1 MRNERRDARGAVEL
15 RAEAETPST
24 LTAYAALFERTSS
37 NLGGFV
43 ETIDPRA
50 FADTLARG
58 GNVLGVVNHD
68 PSWLLGTRASGTLD
82 VVTDDSGL
90 RYSIDL
96 DLDDPDAVR
105 AAAKVRTGKM
115 RGSSFAFR
123 TVADEWSATEDGTPL
138 RRLLSVALYDVGP
151 VASPAYPD
159 TETDGPAALRSL
171 AQAVDADLD
180 DVVAAARAGTLDRFL
195 GSRSITQ
202 ELEPVAESTGSEATT
217 PGDPQVVNLAHRH
230 ALEARR
236 PSTWRP
242 V

>member
-1 MRNERRDARGAVEL
+1 MHNERRDARGTVEL
-15 RAEAETPST
+15 RDATDAPSN
-24 LTAYAALFERTSS
+24 LTGYAALFDRTSS
-37 NLGGFV
+37 DLGGFV

-82 VVTDDSGL
+82 VATDDSGL
-90 RYSIDL
+90 RYSITL
-96 DLDDPDAVR
+96 DLTDPDAIR

-123 TVADEWSATEDGTPL
+123 TIADEWSSTDDGTPL

-171 AQAVDADLD
+171 AQAVEADLD
-180 DVVAAARAGTLDRFL
+180 DVVAAARAGNLDRFL
-195 GSRSITQ
+195 GSRSVTQ
-202 ELEPVAESTGSEATT
+202 ELEPVTETGSEDTT
-217 PGDPQVVNLAHRH
+217 PSDPQVVTLAHRH

-236 PSTWRP
+236 PATWRP